1 MLDLFEMILHRSK
14 LKFTVLEISWFFIRR
29 GNKTLKI
36 NLLCLSIHSS
46 LLRSVMFLLFFIA
59 FVTII
64 SQVDLFLRSRL
75 ELYLVLLNLSH
86 ILSLFVMHLLIKSS
100 IIWELV
106 LIICL
111 FLLFLANRLL
121 LNMSLRWSLFSHVV
135 IHSQFSLWTR
145 DILVSHILQNVKTLL
160 FTVIL
165 VLFYFAGTF
174 KQKSFDRLLPIFWG
188 LLLWLNV

>member
-1 MLDLFEMILHRSK
+1 
-14 LKFTVLEISWFFIRR
+14 VLAISWFFIRR

-46 LLRSVMFLLFFIA
+46 LLRSVMFLVFFIA

-165 VLFYFAGTF
+165 VLFYFAGAF
-174 KQKSFDRLLPIFWG
+174 KQKSFDRLLPIVWG
-188 LLLWLNV
+188 LLLWLNF